1 MLASLS
7 TVGQAVAQTV
17 TFDVPAGA
25 AARTL
30 QEFARQAG
38 WQIIAPA
45 ALLKGVTTPPVRG
58 VLESH
63 AALSRLLA
71 GAPLA
76 VIYDEAG
83 VIALGPRPVDPA
95 NASLPQNFDETALV
109 GQLIVTARKQ
119 AEPLSDAPLAV
130 SAASG
135 DEASELGLYTLDSI
149 DHVAPDT
156 VVDHSF
162 NGVNVTV
169 RGIGT
174 TDLTDRASPGISTVI
189 DGVQQQSSYALDF
202 ALFDIDRVEVLRGPQ
217 GTLYGAG
224 SPGGVINIVSNRP
237 TFTGG
242 LEAAA
247 ELGNFDTRRESAVL
261 NGPVNPNLA
270 FRLALAAND
279 RDGYIIEPASQ
290 SKPSSGSLNS
300 EHDAS
305 ARFSALAKPDEVTS
319 AILQFTYSHS
329 YGLPYASA
337 PYANLVSAHFG
348 PAQRTGDN
356 NPIVGGVNNA
366 YAAVNAE
373 FSRQFASFRTAYLF
387 GYSEIEIY
395 ERATDTGGPKPFLNG
410 GYLWQVQ
417 ASRLDTLSQE
427 LRLQSIQAGPAS
439 WTLGFASL
447 DYKARVFSPY
457 YGTLGLGFPQ
467 TVGASSVRIESIDHV
482 ARQDLG
488 LFGTAAYALGG
499 NVRISVGLRYA
510 TDALSNRGETW
521 AGSQTLGC
529 PLFLLCPEAAGS
541 PEVGSE
547 RSSTVT
553 YRTGAEYRPKKEALF
568 YADIATGYK
577 PGGYNYTNSDVIG
590 PTSFKPETLTA
601 YELGYKGA
609 VLKGIYLDSVAFY
622 DDYRSY
628 QVAGSEEISG
638 QPGEAVAVTLSAPVI
653 IYGGENSATYKLGPA
668 DTLTVNLNYLSATFA
683 KGANALQAG
692 GQGTAFVNWGGY
704 VLNNAPRFTL
714 GVGGRHVFRLGDG
727 AKIIL
732 RGDTSYTSEYF
743 VDDVGGAQ
751 QYRQA
756 PFTRSNASVK
766 YIPKNQ
772 AFSIEAFVS
781 TIEDRVEQTNFE
793 GPPIKGAGNVGI
805 TPPRFFGL
813 RFHSRL

>member
-1 MLASLS
+1 MCRGGATTAIVAMLASLS

-499 NVRISVGLRYA
+499 NVRISVGL
-510 TDALSNRGETW
+510 
-521 AGSQTLGC
+521 
-529 PLFLLCPEAAGS
+529 
-541 PEVGSE
+541 
-547 RSSTVT
+547 
-553 YRTGAEYRPKKEALF
+553 
-568 YADIATGYK
+568 
-577 PGGYNYTNSDVIG
+577 
-590 PTSFKPETLTA
+590 
-601 YELGYKGA
+601 
-609 VLKGIYLDSVAFY
+609 
-622 DDYRSY
+622 
-628 QVAGSEEISG
+628 
-638 QPGEAVAVTLSAPVI
+638 
-653 IYGGENSATYKLGPA
+653 
-668 DTLTVNLNYLSATFA
+668 
-683 KGANALQAG
+683 
-692 GQGTAFVNWGGY
+692 
-704 VLNNAPRFTL
+704 
-714 GVGGRHVFRLGDG
+714 
-727 AKIIL
+727 
-732 RGDTSYTSEYF
+732 
-743 VDDVGGAQ
+743 
-751 QYRQA
+751 
-756 PFTRSNASVK
+756 
-766 YIPKNQ
+766 
-772 AFSIEAFVS
+772 
-781 TIEDRVEQTNFE
+781 
-793 GPPIKGAGNVGI
+793 
-805 TPPRFFGL
+805 
-813 RFHSRL
+813 